1 MVVTAGTGVTA
12 VLTGAMINCALVK
25 GGLSIP
31 LTRPIT
37 EMDPCDCG
45 AARFIFNE
53 GALGVLGGPARVLV
67 LRTGDTAPTDVPEL
81 ATHVM
86 L

>member
-1 MVVTAGTGVTA
+1 MVVTTGTGVIA
-12 VLTGAMINCALVK
+12 VLSGAMINCALVK

-53 GALGVLGGPARVLV
+53 GGLGVLGGPARVLT
-67 LRTGDTAPTDVPEL
+67 LRTGDVVPCEVPDK
-81 ATHVM
+81 ATHVI